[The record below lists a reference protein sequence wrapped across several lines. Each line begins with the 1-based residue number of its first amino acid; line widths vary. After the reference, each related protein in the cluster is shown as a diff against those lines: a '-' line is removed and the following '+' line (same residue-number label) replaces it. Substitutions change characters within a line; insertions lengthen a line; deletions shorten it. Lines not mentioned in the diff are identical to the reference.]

1 MKKFLSLVLVL
12 VMAMSVVTI
21 SAGAASFSDS
31 ANIEYLE
38 AAELLHGLNIHP
50 GFEDGTY
57 APQNQM
63 SRGFAAKCLV
73 YCMLGADKAAKLPT
87 GKTVFKDVTPDYRYA
102 PFVNYLAEQGLISG
116 YEDGTFKPGDLISAA
131 GMLKMALGVL
141 GYKKDY
147 TGANWQWEVRTDA
160 KAAGLMDGIADF
172 RADSADREQEEWWAL
187 QRDECAQIMMNALTS
202 AVVTYADGKATPV
215 AGTKAAH
222 YDITAGA
229 AADEIMQL
237 CEKSMPGLKKD
248 AKATDFLDREG
259 TGWFLNDEQVAF
271 ILE

>member
-12 VMAMSVVTI
+12 VMALSVVTI

-87 GKTVFKDVTPDYRYA
+87 GKAVFKDVTPDYRYA

-116 YEDGTFKPGDLISAA
+116 YEDGTFKPGELISAA

-141 GYKKDY
+141 GYKGDY
-147 TGANWQWEVRTDA
+147 TGDNWQWKVRTAA
-160 KAAGLMDGIADF
+160 KAAGLLDGIEAF
-172 RADSADREQEEWWAL
+172 RADSADREQVEWWAL
-187 QRDECAQIMMNALTS
+187 QRDECAQIMMNTLT
-202 AVVTYADGKATPV
+202 AKVVDANGAAI
-215 AGTKAAH
+215 AGAAGAH
-222 YDITAGA
+222 YDITEGA
-229 AADEIMQL
+229 TADSVMQL
-237 CEKSMPGLKKD
+237 VEKSWPALKKN

-271 ILE
+271 VLD